1 MSIKQNGG
9 VFGRNPTFN
18 DVTID
23 GTLTFNGDIDIDSD
37 LKVSGDLDV
46 TGAANLASL
55 NVTPGISS
63 LSVVDT
69 ANSAVSYPIKASHL
83 PSGTTGNGLGVGIDF
98 HIKNSTYSSIQQV
111 ATIEAVS
118 VSEGE
123 IANNLVFKTKW
134 NATHADRLVLRGRGG
149 VAGVVD
155 LDLIYGNLKVADG
168 FGIDFSL
175 TSGTGTSELF
185 DDYEEG
191 TWTPSVAAG
200 AISGTSI
207 TFTGKY
213 TKIGNSV
220 TVWFQASNSA
230 GDIQISS
237 YAIVSGLP
245 FTGTATG
252 TGSIITEDID
262 IYARQG
268 FCAAS
273 AASLLL
279 SAAGSASGTVKLTS
293 SVTYQV

>member
-23 GTLTFNGDIDIDSD
+23 GTLTFDGDIDINSD
-37 LKVSGDLDV
+37 LKVNGD
-46 TGAANLASL
+46 
-55 NVTPGISS
+55 IE
-63 LSVVDT
+63 
-69 ANSAVSYPIKASHL
+69 
-83 PSGTTGNGLGVGIDF
+83 TTGNVI
-98 HIKNSTYSSIQQV
+98 I
-111 ATIEAVS
+111 ATS
-118 VSEGE
+118 G
-123 IANNLVFKTKW
+123 K
-134 NATHADRLVLRGRGG
+134 
-149 VAGVVD
+149 
-155 LDLIYGNLKVADG
+155 
-168 FGIDFSL
+168 GIDFSA
-175 TSGTGTSELF
+175 TSGTGTSELL

-191 TWTPSVAAG
+191 VWTPSVTAG